1 LDRLNS
7 DSTDGGGDDLSNKPR
22 PQYLTNTD
30 PNHNTFGF
38 ENPRASSVTVVNRGF
53 DNSRASLATVMT
65 HNRGGLQ
72 QTIYQD
78 FGHER
83 IQLEDGDDVN

>member
-1 LDRLNS
+1 
-7 DSTDGGGDDLSNKPR
+7 
-22 PQYLTNTD
+22 
-30 PNHNTFGF
+30 
-38 ENPRASSVTVVNRGF
+38 VNRGF
-53 DNSRASLATVMT
+53 DNARASLATVVT

-83 IQLEDGDDVN
+83 IQLEDGDDVNQDSEMVDTHAEFEVDTAMTNHDNPFIAQVSNE